1 MQLTRCF
8 QWGAALMLG
17 VASTAIPLAAQ
28 QGYTL
33 RGRVV
38 EAPSQRPLSGVTV
51 VLGATRLGTLT
62 GNDGAFTFLA
72 DVQPGTY
79 SLEFTHIGH
88 GKMTRELQLGSDHDV
103 DLGVIEMR
111 AAAIQLSEVVVTGTG
126 APTERRELGS
136 TVTSVGGNEVNDAPA
151 AQSVDKALQGKVIGA
166 VISQNNG
173 QPGGGI
179 SIRLRGTGSI
189 LGGAEPLI
197 VIDGVL
203 VENNSDA
210 LVSLGANSTR
220 GGAALSNSLADI
232 APGDIDRIE
241 VVKGAAAAAL
251 YGSRANNG
259 VIQIFTKRGKQG
271 ASRVTYRVEG
281 ATGYAPEK
289 FKLNTSPV
297 AARGDVLYGG
307 ASAIGA
313 PVTRYPI
320 QDQIFQNTNS
330 LMNQLSVTGGSGGTT
345 YYASGLWQNETG
357 IMRSTG
363 LNNVNARA
371 SLTQQL
377 SPKLMFTVNGTYI
390 QRRTDF
396 VPEGEQT
403 QGVITTL
410 IFTPTT
416 FNPAYN
422 PALGRYP
429 YSPVLGTN
437 PLDVIANWKA
447 EDNTNRFI
455 GSFNTTWNPLSSVT
469 VNYLFGF
476 DRDNE
481 AFTYYQPAHSGSAA
495 FTGSVQ
501 NPTRAVQRFNNDL
514 TATHEAQ
521 ALSFLHTTTTLGFRQ
536 TADHTD
542 LVNAT
547 AGGLSPGQTTV
558 GSGGATPGASQGIT
572 ELHTIGGFA
581 QERLGFN
588 DRLFITGGLNYEASS
603 AFGQDQ
609 RWQLFP
615 RLGASWSIDKEPMW
629 EGSFLNRALNT
640 FRLRAAFG
648 ETGGQPPSAYSVF
661 DNYVVGSRGGQPA
674 LIPSSI
680 SGNPELK
687 PERQREIEGGFDAAF
702 LDNRASVEFTLYD
715 KQSRDLVLS
724 VPLALSSGFSSQ
736 LQNVG
741 ALSNKGIELGV
752 TGQVLDGS
760 FLRWSSRVAYAANRS
775 RIEKLVTP
783 NDTLIY
789 GYFNAVAVGQPVGEF
804 YGAYY
809 PRDAQGHIVLTGR
822 LDAACNPIGGTVGII
837 ASRARGA
844 NCTVLKKFL
853 GSPEPKFTLSWNND
867 FNIGEHAQFSFL
879 LDGRFGN
886 KVANFTRRTSEYFGA
901 AASDAN
907 EQCVVAVNNTT
918 YCQNTLN
925 SERNLLYEEFVENG
939 SFVKL
944 REASI
949 RYTLDQPWVR
959 RAGPQSVTLSLA
971 ARNLYTWT
979 KYTGIDPEV
988 NLFSA
993 NTVARGVEFGT
1004 SPIPR
1009 TFALGATLNF

>member
-1 MQLTRCF
+1 MQLSRF
-8 QWGAALMLG
+8 HRWGIALMMSLASAAL
-17 VASTAIPLAAQ
+17 PLAAQ
-28 QGYTL
+28 QCYTL

-38 EAPSQRPLSGVTV
+38 EAPSQRPLAGVTV
-51 VLGATRLGTLT
+51 VLGETRLGTLT
-62 GNDGAFTFLA
+62 GSDGAFTFLA
-72 DVQPGTY
+72 NVEPGTH
-79 SLEFTHIGH
+79 SLEFAHIGH
-88 GKMTRELQLGSDHDV
+88 GKMVREVQFGADRDI

-111 AAAIQLSEVVVTGTG
+111 AASVQLSEVVVTGTG

-136 TVTSVGGNEVNDAPA
+136 TVTSVGGAEVNDAPA

-173 QPGGGI
+173 QPGGGV

-203 VENNSDA
+203 VENNSEA
-210 LVSLGANSTR
+210 LVGLGANANR

-271 ASRVTYRVEG
+271 AARVTYRVEG
-281 ATGYAPEK
+281 ATGYAPERYQ
-289 FKLNTSPV
+289 LNTSPT
-297 AARGDVLYGG
+297 AGRGDVLYGG
-307 ASAIGA
+307 ASAIGV
-313 PVTRYPI
+313 PVTRYDY
-320 QDQIFQNTNS
+320 QDQIFQHSNS
-330 LMNQLSVTGGSGGTT
+330 LTNQLSVNGGSGQTT
-345 YYASGLWQNETG
+345 YYVSGLWQNETG

-377 SPKLMFTVNGTYI
+377 SSKLMFTVNGTYI
-390 QRRTDF
+390 QRRTNF

-422 PALGRYP
+422 PTLGRYP

-481 AFTYYQPAHSGSAA
+481 AFTYYQPARSTGAA

-521 ALSFLHTTTTLGFRQ
+521 ALSFLKTTTTLGFRQ

-542 LVNAT
+542 EVRAA

-558 GSGGATPGASQGIT
+558 GGGGATPGASQGIVD
-572 ELHTIGGFA
+572 LHTIGGFA
-581 QERLGFN
+581 QERLGFD

-603 AFGQDQ
+603 AFGRDQ

-615 RLGASWSIDKEPMW
+615 RVGASWNIDKEPMW
-629 EGSFLNRALNT
+629 EGTFLNRALNT
-640 FRLRAAFG
+640 FRLRAAYG

-661 DNYVVGSRGGQPA
+661 DNYVVGARAGLPA
-674 LIPSSI
+674 LIPSSV

-702 LDNRASVEFTLYD
+702 LDNRASVEFTVYD
-715 KQSRDLVLS
+715 KQSKDLVLS
-724 VPLALSSGFSSQ
+724 VPLPLSSGFSSQ

-741 ALSNKGIELGV
+741 ALSNKGIELGL
-752 TGQVLDGS
+752 TAQVLDGS
-760 FLRWSSRVAYAANRS
+760 FLRWNSRVAYSTNQS

-809 PRDAQGHIVLTGR
+809 PRDGNGNIVRTGR
-822 LDAACNPIGGTVGII
+822 LDAACNPIAGTVGII

-853 GSPEPKFTLSWNND
+853 GSPEPKYTLSWNND
-867 FNIGEHAQFSFL
+867 FNVGSHAQVSFL

-886 KVANFTRRTSEYFGA
+886 KVANFSRRISEYFGA
-901 AASDAN
+901 GASNAN
-907 EQCVVAVNNTT
+907 EQCVVSGGTT
-918 YCQNTLN
+918 YCQETLN
-925 SERNLLYEEFVENG
+925 TERNLLYEEFVENG

-944 REASI
+944 REAAV

-979 KYTGIDPEV
+979 KYSGIDPEV

-1009 TFALGATLNF
+1009 MFTLGATLNF